1 MCNLKTATK
10 TYPSSF
16 APTGAGSPEQT
27 SGCPGADAI
36 IAKMEERAVK
46 RGYIF
51 FLVPLSFTTRE
62 SNIIQCNCV
71 SDQYCIS
78 FKPLCFWPSTF

>member
-1 MCNLKTATK
+1 MCNLETATA
-10 TYPSSF
+10 TYPSPF

-46 RGYIF
+46 GG
-51 FLVPLSFTTRE
+51 
-62 SNIIQCNCV
+62 
-71 SDQYCIS
+71 
-78 FKPLCFWPSTF
+78 

>member
-1 MCNLKTATK
+1 MCNLETATA

-46 RGYIF
+46 GVIYF
-51 FLVPLSFTTRE
+51 FLMPLSFTTR
-62 SNIIQCNCV
+62 NKM
-71 SDQYCIS
+71 Y
-78 FKPLCFWPSTF
+78 LCRRSILY